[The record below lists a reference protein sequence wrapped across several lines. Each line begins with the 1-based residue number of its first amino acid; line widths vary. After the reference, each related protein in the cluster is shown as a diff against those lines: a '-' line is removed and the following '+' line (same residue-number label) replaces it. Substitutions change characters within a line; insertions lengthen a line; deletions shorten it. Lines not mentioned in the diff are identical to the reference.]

1 MKITIHYSDGL
12 YGWRE
17 AENDTPPGLVTEVPD
32 EVVALWRQADELLR
46 VVQQQL
52 LKLDNELF
60 ERNDTQPQTQ
70 ENGDARR
77 TESETEEG

>member
-17 AENDTPPGLVTEVPD
+17 AEDDTDPKHVVDVPD
-32 EVVALWRQADELLR
+32 DMIALWRQADELLR

-60 ERNDTQPQTQ
+60 ERNDQPQTQ